1 MPKANRSC
9 KCCGKKYYYCPS
21 CSDEKRSPQIY
32 IMWDSELCKD
42 IFRTLTDEGLNKITT
57 AECKQKLIEL
67 GVNQNTMLLDHV
79 KKHVDRVMSY
89 EDVTVDEVV
98 SIPTVDIVDDIVV
111 NTAVEEKTKEEIKE
125 ETVETDVQEVSEI
138 ESIKKVNKT
147 RTRKSSLKDKENSEV
162 D

>member
-1 MPKANRSC
+1 MPKANRTC

-42 IFRTLTDEGLNKITT
+42 IFRTLTDEGLKKITT

-67 GVNQNTMLLDHV
+67 GVNENTVLLDSV
-79 KKHVDRVMSY
+79 RKHVDSVMSY
-89 EDVTVDEVV
+89 EDVVVDEVV
-98 SIPTVDIVDDIVV
+98 GIPIVDVVDDIIVD
-111 NTAVEEKTKEEIKE
+111 TAVEEEIKE
-125 ETVETDVQEVSEI
+125 ETVETDVQAVSEI